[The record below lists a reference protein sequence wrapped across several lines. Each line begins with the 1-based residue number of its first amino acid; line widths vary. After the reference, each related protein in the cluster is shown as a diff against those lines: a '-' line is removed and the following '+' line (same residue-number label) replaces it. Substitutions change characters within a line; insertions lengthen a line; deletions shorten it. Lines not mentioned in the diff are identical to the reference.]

1 MHKRILLLWTMMW
14 IGFLASGQQNWHFG
28 TYLHAYFPKG
38 GLGPVITNTPASPM
52 YAPYASTTVS
62 DRNGNVLFYCNGGR
76 VFNKNGQEMS
86 ESPTTSSG
94 SYYGTYVSA
103 VPHPKNTNQ
112 YYIFTNYRNSGLNV
126 AIVDMTLNNGLGN
139 VLPKK
144 INISQESVST
154 ENEFV
159 VVKQLYN
166 NGYWVI
172 AQGKGS
178 NQYLSYKIDPDS
190 IYSTTPVISVV
201 GNPSSNDEKY
211 NWRTGSFVSNAAG
224 TELLRSFASNLD
236 VAQAYVLNF
245 DKRCGKITMKYELYP
260 IAMQAQLH
268 SAFMCYSPDYS
279 KIFAC
284 FSDRIQGGT
293 RIYQYKNTPTQPDV
307 NPVNVGFVPVAL
319 SDLQKAP
326 DGNIYVSSA
335 DGPNATGLGSIIRNP
350 NSNNPVFLFNA
361 IDFSKGKSN
370 LNTFEHF
377 PIFVDD
383 TSTIFPQ
390 GFNSPEVIINTTCEG
405 DSAYLS
411 LKEPLQCDSF
421 YWNINNSIFRTP
433 KVSVRYTQSGKYP
446 LQLVWFVCG
455 FKYKQSDSLII
466 NKKPVFNLGS
476 DTTLCQGTSITLKGP
491 DNVSQYTWLHGP
503 STQNITVNTPGTYTL
518 IASNGPCSYTDAIEI
533 TYHPDLKTLLG
544 DAYFVCDRDNELVKL
559 DAGEGFVN
567 YKWTPTEDT
576 TQWIIVSNLGQ
587 YFVVVKDFRGCRGED
602 NTRVERRCPVTAFF
616 PNTFTPNA
624 DGHNDTFRVTG
635 TDILVFSIKIYNR
648 WGQLV
653 FEGKHLND
661 IWDGS
666 FNGAPAPTGTY
677 VYTAQYSGYYKKRL
691 QQFSTK
697 GQITLL
703 R

>member
-1 MHKRILLLWTMMW
+1 MW
-14 IGFLASGQQNWHFG
+14 IIFPIHAQQNWHFG

-38 GLGPVITNTPASPM
+38 SQAPLVSGAPASPM

-62 DRNGNVLFYCNGGR
+62 DNNGNVLFYSNGGR
-76 VFNKNGQEMS
+76 VFNKNGQEMP
-86 ESPTTSSG
+86 ESPTTSTG
-94 SYYGTYVSA
+94 SYYGTYVCA
-103 VPHPKNTNQ
+103 VPHPKNPNQ

-144 INISQESVST
+144 INLSQVSMST

-166 NGYWVI
+166 NGYWLI
-172 AQGKGS
+172 AHGKGS

-211 NWRTGSFVSNAAG
+211 NWRTGSFVSNATG

-245 DKRCGKITMKYELYP
+245 DKRCGKVSKKYELYP

-293 RIYQYKNTPTQPDV
+293 RIYQYKNNPNQPDI

-335 DGPNATGLGSIIRNP
+335 EGSNATGMGSIIRNP

-370 LNTFEHF
+370 SYTFEHF

-383 TSTIFPQ
+383 TSTAFPQ
-390 GFNSPEVIINTTCEG
+390 GFNSPEVIINTPCEG
-405 DSAYLS
+405 DSVHLS

-421 YWNINNSIFRTP
+421 YWSINNTLYRTP
-433 KVSVRYTQSGKYP
+433 KVSIRYTQSGKYP
-446 LQLVWFVCG
+446 FQLVWFVCG
-455 FKYKQSDSLII
+455 FKYKQTDSLVI
-466 NKKPVFNLGS
+466 NKKTIFNLGP
-476 DTTLCQGTSITLKGP
+476 DTTLCPGTSITLKGP
-491 DNVSQYTWLHGP
+491 DNVLLYTWQHGP
-503 STQNITVNTPGTYTL
+503 STQNVTVNTPGTYTL
-518 IASNGPCSYTDAIEI
+518 IASNGPCSYTDAIQI

-544 DAYFVCDRDNELVKL
+544 DAYFICDRTNELVKL
-559 DAGEGFVN
+559 NAGEGFVN
-567 YKWTPTEDT
+567 YKWTPTGDT
-576 TQWIIVSNLGQ
+576 TQWIIVGDLGA
-587 YFVVVKDFRGCRGED
+587 YFVVVKDFRGCKGED
-602 NTRVERRCPVTAFF
+602 NTKVERRCPVSVHI
-616 PNTFTPNA
+616 PNSFTPNG
-624 DGHNDTFRVTG
+624 DGHNDNFVIRG
-635 TDILVFSIKIYNR
+635 TDISTLHLKMYNR
-648 WGQLV
+648 WGQLI
-653 FEGKHLND
+653 FESKHIND
-661 IWDGS
+661 SWDGTIG
-666 FNGAPAPTGTY
+666 NKPAPDG
-677 VYTAQYSGYYKKRL
+677 VYMYNIEYSGYYNKRL
-691 QQFSTK
+691 QQFSTS
-697 GQITLL
+697 GQVTLL